1 MSRADFDV
9 LVQRAM
15 RSDEMTGLKPVIE
28 KELLHY
34 EIFNA
39 MDREGLLRGLVF
51 QGGTSLRLCWGAE
64 RFSEDLDFAAGR
76 DFDAERMK
84 PIKSC
89 IEELVGSRYGLP
101 VRVKEPDW
109 KRDKS
114 TENVPVRTWLVSV
127 MTSPGNPA
135 LPQQKIKIE
144 LAAVEAYTREMVPIR
159 KNYDFLEGTG
169 TVLVPVESRDEILAD
184 KIVAFPNSLF
194 DRDGSPVD
202 LESRKIRHRDIWD
215 IAWLMRN
222 RAQPSEELVLRKVAD
237 YGVANFGERL
247 AYALE
252 AVPRILAG
260 DAFGAQMSRFLD
272 APTYAKTVGR
282 PDYLGYLDGAVR
294 GVLEAAQGGR
304 TAAEAE
310 EEAERGRSL

>member
-1 MSRADFDV
+1 MSRADFDA

-89 IEELVGSRYGLP
+89 IEELIGSRYGLP

-144 LAAVEAYTREMVPIR
+144 LAAVEAYTRQMVPIR

-194 DRDGSPVD
+194 DRDGAPVD
-202 LESRKIRHRDIWD
+202 LESRKIRHRDVWD

-222 RAQPSEELVLRKVAD
+222 RAQSSEELVARKVAD
-237 YGVANFGERL
+237 YGVPAFSDRL
-247 AYALE
+247 AYALD
-252 AVPRILAG
+252 ALPRIVSG
-260 DAFGAQMSRFLD
+260 EAFGAQMSRFLD
-272 APTYAKTVGR
+272 TQTYTRTVAE
-282 PDYLGYLDGAVR
+282 PQYLEYLGKAVR
-294 GVLEAAQGGR
+294 DVLETIQAGR
-304 TAAEAE
+304 LAGEAE
-310 EEAERGRSL
+310 EEVGRGQSL